1 MIYFQLL
8 RHSWSDLFVLGLAQ
22 VHQEIHLTAILT
34 AIADNIAAI
43 TALDEATLS
52 RVKLVTETV
61 AKIKEY
67 LTALTRQDMDSQEF
81 GLLKIIAIFG
91 SEPASVNTDYYES
104 ICDRALAELREQTSQ
119 QESRYS
125 KLLLRLS
132 PLRSLQQDVLEEIFF
147 GGLIGNV
154 QIDTVIPTLLNMEQG
169 ELNQLLEA

>member
-1 MIYFQLL
+1 MPFKTIKTLLLKVHIVFEDEKFNFVMLSPQDPHAYFSRPDSSQSIYGQ
-8 RHSWSDLFVLGLAQ
+8 RG
-22 VHQEIHLTAILT
+22 T
-34 AIADNIAAI
+34 
-43 TALDEATLS
+43 
-52 RVKLVTETV
+52 KL
-61 AKIKEY
+61 
-67 LTALTRQDMDSQEF
+67 DMDSQEF

-104 ICDRALAELREQTSQ
+104 VCDKALGELREQTNQ
-119 QESRYS
+119 QEARYS

-169 ELNQLLEA
+169 ELCQLLEA

>member
-1 MIYFQLL
+1 MRQ
-8 RHSWSDLFVLGLAQ
+8 SWSDLFVLGLAQ
-22 VHQEIHLTAILT
+22 VHQEIHLSPILSS
-34 AIADNIAAI
+34 IADNIQTI
-43 TALDEATLS
+43 TALDEATVS

-61 AKIKEY
+61 AKMKEY
-67 LTALTRQDMDSQEF
+67 VTALTRLDMDSQEL

-91 SEPASVNTDYYES
+91 SEPASVNTGYYES
-104 ICDRALAELREQTSQ
+104 VCDKALAELRELTNQ